1 FLSGRDSEPT
11 KHRAEQLGIDHCIQD
26 CHHKLQVFEELLKKE
41 NIKPEQVCYIGD
53 DLMDVPVMKRSGF
66 SVAVANAVDEVKQVA
81 DFITKKGGGRGAVRE
96 AVEYILKNTGKW
108 KELVERYEL

>member
-1 FLSGRDSEPT
+1 
-11 KHRAEQLGIDHCIQD
+11 
-26 CHHKLQVFEELLKKE
+26 
-41 NIKPEQVCYIGD
+41 
-53 DLMDVPVMKRSGF
+53 MDVPVMKRSGF